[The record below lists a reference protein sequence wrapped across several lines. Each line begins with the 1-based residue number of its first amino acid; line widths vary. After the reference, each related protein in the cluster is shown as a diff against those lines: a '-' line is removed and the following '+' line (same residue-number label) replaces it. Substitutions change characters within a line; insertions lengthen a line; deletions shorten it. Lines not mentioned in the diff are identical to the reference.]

1 MLKPMSDFPPS
12 MGKVAPRELA
22 LNGIYTLQQST
33 QYSEEELLAIHG
45 VGPKAVRIIKEEL
58 ARKRMR
64 LKN

>member
-58 ARKRMR
+58 ARKRMW
-64 LKN
+64 LKK